1 MYSLYCPLRAMS
13 SMRAGAFCPAARK
26 KLLSF
31 LDRSFLAAGEGFD
44 LRCGAGH
51 LGLPYAPRHMAKRP
65 RVRIQYAKKSC
76 PKRQDLFGSGRRI
89 RTLTYGV
96 RVRCAT
102 FTQSRYIANARVI
115 IPNFRR
121 MSSGIGKFSRIF
133 FYFFLRQSMETL
145 CPVRRKNK
153 MPSCTGISSSRVSA
167 AA

>member
-1 MYSLYCPLRAMS
+1 MYSLYRPLRAMS
-13 SMRAGAFCPAARK
+13 SMRAGAFLSCCKKKAPILFGQELFGSGRRIRPA
-26 KLLSF
+26 
-31 LDRSFLAAGEGFD
+31 
-44 LRCGAGH
+44 LRRRPPRVAIC
-51 LGLPYAPRHMAKRP
+51 PRHMAKRP
-65 RVRIQYAKKSC
+65 RVRIQYAKRSC

-121 MSSGIGKFSRIF
+121 MSSGIGKFSWIF
-133 FYFFLRQSMETL
+133 FYFFSRQSMETL

-153 MPSCTGISSSRVSA
+153 TPSCTGMLSSRVSA

>member
-1 MYSLYCPLRAMS
+1 MILEA
-13 SMRAGAFCPAARK
+13 K
-26 KLLSF
+26 KLCKQKTKLKIAENKH
-31 LDRSFLAAGEGFD
+31 RRNPVTIEITGFF
-44 LRCGAGH
+44 A
-51 LGLPYAPRHMAKRP
+51 
-65 RVRIQYAKKSC
+65 
-76 PKRQDLFGSGRRI
+76 GSGRRI

-121 MSSGIGKFSRIF
+121 MSSGIGKFSWIF
-133 FYFFLRQSMETL
+133 FYFFSRQSMETL

-153 MPSCTGISSSRVSA
+153 TPSCTGISSSRESA